1 MQCTLV
7 NITFT
12 FSIRWRSSELL
23 VLLGQSLVGGSV
35 DVSFEL
41 LLVGGIDLGLGGSQH
56 WGLNQHQVGVVGQA
70 AEQPD
75 EGLLKLVVRLSGDI
89 VILQVLL
96 AVEGDLLGLHLAVL
110 HIDLVADEHNGDVLA
125 DTGQVLV
132 PLGHVRV
139 SDAGADIEHDDTA
152 VSTDVVAV
160 TQTAKLLLTGSVPDV
175 ELDLAVISEESHGM
189 DLHTERSNV
198 LLLELTSQVALHE
211 GGLASTA
218 VTDEHK
224 LEFRNLLLLINPV
237 RN

>member
-1 MQCTLV
+1 VQCTLV

-35 DVSFEL
+35 DVGLKL
-41 LLVGGIDLGLGGSQH
+41 LLVGGVDGGLGGSQNM
-56 WGLNQHQVGVVGQA
+56 GLNKHQVGVVGQA

-75 EGLLKLVVRLSGDI
+75 EGLLELVVGLGRDI

-96 AVEGDLLGLHLAVL
+96 AVEGDLLRLNLAVL
-110 HIDLVADEHNGDVLA
+110 HIDLVADEHDGDVLA
-125 DTGQVLV
+125 DTSQVLV

-139 SDAGADIEHDDTA
+139 GNAGADIEHDDTA

-160 TQTAKLLLTGSVPDV
+160 TKTAELLLTGSVPDV
-175 ELDLAVISEESHGM
+175 ELDLAVISEEGHGVH
-189 DLHTERSNV
+189 LHTKSSDV

-211 GGLASTA
+211 GSLASTA

-224 LEFRNLLLLINPV
+224 LEFRNLLLVNPV
-237 RN
+237 KN